1 MRAIRLIFTFYKS
14 FAFAS
19 LLITMAC
26 VSIIYKSGISAFT
39 VLFWFK
45 IVTLGLI
52 FAYLH
57 SFKKDVY
64 YYFINLGLT
73 RKHLW
78 VASLSFDFLLF
89 LILITLTLKIR

>member
-1 MRAIRLIFTFYKS
+1 MRTIRLLFTFYKS

-26 VSIIYKSGISAFT
+26 LSITYNSGLSAFA

-45 IVTLGLI
+45 IITYSLI

-57 SFKKDVY
+57 SYKKDMY
-64 YYFINLGLT
+64 YYYKNLGLSK
-73 RKHLW
+73 KHLW
-78 VASLSFDFLLF
+78 VSTLSFDLILFLL
-89 LILITLTLKIR
+89 LITLTIKIR

>member
-19 LLITMAC
+19 LLITMTC

-45 IVTLGLI
+45 IITFGLI

-57 SFKKDVY
+57 SYKKDVY
-64 YYFINLGLT
+64 YYYKNLGIT
-73 RKHLW
+73 KKHLW
-78 VASLSFDFLLF
+78 VSTLSFDLFLFLL
-89 LILITLTLKIR
+89 LIMLTMKIR